1 MAIDLSPEQL
11 QLKDEKQTVGKSCK
25 KSEILTGKVTV
36 EVSWHQTENSHSDS
50 LIWLSSTKHWDERR
64 KAYLINKLT

>member
-1 MAIDLSPEQL
+1 MKQKKKMAIDLSPEQL

-36 EVSWHQTENSHSDS
+36 EVS
-50 LIWLSSTKHWDERR
+50 
-64 KAYLINKLT
+64 